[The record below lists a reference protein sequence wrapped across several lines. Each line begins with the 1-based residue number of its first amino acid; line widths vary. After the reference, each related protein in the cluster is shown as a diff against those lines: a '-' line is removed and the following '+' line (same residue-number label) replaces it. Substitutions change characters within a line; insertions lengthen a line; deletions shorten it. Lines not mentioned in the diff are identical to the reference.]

1 MGTAFHR
8 RTIYHGAPTG
18 SRAPTL
24 HETWRRHTNRGKVKR
39 MLKIYITIASTGAGM
54 AMSAVVIADYPSAAR
69 WLAAIGFGLAIPCLG
84 GMLSEMKKVG

>member
-1 MGTAFHR
+1 
-8 RTIYHGAPTG
+8 
-18 SRAPTL
+18 
-24 HETWRRHTNRGKVKR
+24 